1 MVDEIFNGLLD
12 YLSQNNE
19 KIFGSLVKEKDEVI
33 RILMS
38 CMPLTETGILI

>member
-19 KIFGSLVKEKDEVI
+19 KIFGSLAKKDEVI

-38 CMPLTETGILI
+38 CMPLTETGKSI